1 MQLLAD
7 LLNSEQGLAFLGGRG
22 VYTGIGEFSAAIAEP
37 GRADLGKLLDL
48 KGSKPICSGQ
58 QVYVDYRASV
68 LAKMVVLQQIEQV
81 EDLAPFFIWHDTDR
95 SGSDPLITK
104 FEWPMNQKSYPLK
117 IAPPALGEVETRF
130 VSLDS
135 ELIQKVLETLKNYL
149 FQSKLPDKKLVSD
162 RFDAFKEIFMKYGNA
177 SLSSFNFELT
187 NFLLERQFG
196 WKPASALL
204 SFIVENGILNEG
216 INFALNNLSSFVRVY
231 NAAIE
236 DLEHRGIDA
245 QVRPLTKDYL
255 PFYYSCEVD
264 QRRLR
269 MSHQILN
276 DEHYAVAKCK
286 CNREYKFYLGQKTLA
301 LDELA
306 QTGRWSP
313 DVTMPVVLN
322 QHVSG
327 YIMGKSSALY
337 GLVMK
342 EILVKVFDQTPV
354 PFLVPEA
361 LGQAPEGPP
370 EFDSLIY
377 SYLVGKEVQIAT

>member
-7 LLNSEQGLAFLGGRG
+7 LLNSEQGLAFLADRG
-22 VYTGIGEFSAAIAEP
+22 VYTGIGEFSAVMVEP
-37 GRADLGKLLDL
+37 GRADLGRLLDL
-48 KGSKPICSGQ
+48 KGSKPVCSGQ
-58 QVYVDYRASV
+58 QVYVDYHASV

-81 EDLAPFFIWHDTDR
+81 KDLAPFFIWHDTDR

-130 VSLDS
+130 VSLDP

-149 FQSKLPDKKLVSD
+149 FQSKLPDKKLVVE
-162 RFDAFKEIFMKYGNA
+162 RFEAFKEIFLKYNSA
-177 SLSSFNFELT
+177 SLSTFNFELT

-204 SFIVENGILNEG
+204 SFIVENSVLNEG
-216 INFALNNLSSFVRVY
+216 INFALNNLPSFVQVY

-236 DLEHRGIDA
+236 DLGQRGIDP
-245 QVRPLTKDYL
+245 QVRTLTEDYL
-255 PFYYSCEVD
+255 PLYYSCKLD
-264 QRRLR
+264 GRRLR
-269 MSHQILN
+269 LQHQILK

-286 CNREYKFYLGQKTLA
+286 CNQEYRFYLGQKSLS
-301 LDELA
+301 LGELA

-313 DVTMPVVLN
+313 DVTLPVLLN
-322 QHVSG
+322 RQVSG
-327 YIMGKSSALY
+327 FIMGKSSALY

-342 EILVKVFDQTPV
+342 EIVAKVFDQTPV

-361 LGQAPEGPP
+361 LKQAPKVPP

-377 SYLVGKEVQIAT
+377 NYLMGKEVQVGS